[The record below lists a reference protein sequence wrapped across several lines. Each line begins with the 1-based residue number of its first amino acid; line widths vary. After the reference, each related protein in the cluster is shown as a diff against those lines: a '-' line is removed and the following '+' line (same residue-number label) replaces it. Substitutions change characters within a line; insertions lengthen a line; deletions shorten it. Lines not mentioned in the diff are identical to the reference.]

1 MKNAAGP
8 AAQEKTGHWVEVEL
22 VDQAG
27 KGMAGEP
34 YQIELPDGSAT
45 EGNLDSQ
52 GRARIDSIDPGNCKI
67 SFPNIDK
74 KSWRKK

>member
-1 MKNAAGP
+1 
-8 AAQEKTGHWVEVEL
+8 VEIEL
-22 VDQAG
+22 LDQAG
-27 KGMAGEP
+27 KPVPNEP
-34 YQIELPDGSAT
+34 YQIELPDGSTT

-52 GRARIDSIDPGNCKI
+52 GQARVDGIDPGNCKI